1 MSNMTIN
8 SNFSQALRTAFTSA
22 LAADIEGDT
31 RSAILQ
37 TLDTALA
44 RALETSKVTTT
55 TAVKAKKDK
64 KNRSAY
70 QIWKSDSTVKEEF
83 RTAHP
88 DIKGAND
95 FNKAM
100 GEEWKAI
107 KADASLLAKWTDLAA
122 QEKIAYDARKADTD
136 VKGNDDGKTKTKKSS
151 KKDKK
156 PRGRTAYMLYKM
168 DDAIKQRIVDD
179 HPSATFGEKAKI
191 VAAWWGALDEGGKTK
206 WTDMAAAE
214 KATIQKAKKPKNAR
228 TAYMLFKMDDTIK
241 KRVADEH
248 PEADFGDKAKIVAG
262 WWKALSPEEKAP
274 FDALALKDKAR
285 FATESSDSE
294 ASASDHEDNDSTQGD
309 ADYAE
314 HTVNVKF
321 EATEEAEDKDADAS
335 AKVED
340 ASAKVEDTTAKVED
354 ASAKVEDTSAKVEDA
369 SAKVEDASAKVEET
383 TAKDEEVVSIPKA
396 TAEKPKKATRRASPY
411 VNFKN
416 DLAKKAEIEAAMTA
430 DGIEINK
437 GNYGKECRT
446 AWAALSAEEQNVYKT
461 A

>member
-1 MSNMTIN
+1 MSTTTIH
-8 SNFSQALRTAFTSA
+8 SNFSKALRNAFTSA
-22 LAADIEGDT
+22 LAADIDGDT

-55 TAVKAKKDK
+55 ATTKAKKDK

-191 VAAWWGALDEGGKTK
+191 VAAWWGALDDEGKTK

-228 TAYMLFKMDDTIK
+228 TAYMLFKMDDSIK

-248 PEADFGDKAKIVAG
+248 SAADFGEKAKIVAG
-262 WWKALSPEEKAP
+262 WWKGLSEEDRAP
-274 FDALALKDKAR
+274 FIALALKDKDR
-285 FATESSDSE
+285 FAAESSESD
-294 ASASDHEDNDSTQGD
+294 ASASDDDSQQSITLGEDTTI
-309 ADYAE
+309 
-314 HTVNVKF
+314 HTTN
-321 EATEEAEDKDADAS
+321 AEDKDTSEAADTHEES
-335 AKVED
+335 KT
-340 ASAKVEDTTAKVED
+340 TTAECGEVE
-354 ASAKVEDTSAKVEDA
+354 VEVNDT
-369 SAKVEDASAKVEET
+369 
-383 TAKDEEVVSIPKA
+383 KDESKTPTDESKEVDDTKAEPKVDDSKDEAEA
-396 TAEKPKKATRRASPY
+396 TPVPKKATRKVSPY
-411 VNFKN
+411 VNKN
-416 DLAKKAEIEAAMTA
+416 DTAKKAEIEGMMES
-430 DGIEINK
+430 DGIEVNK
-437 GNYGKECRT
+437 GTYGKACRT
-446 AWAALSAEEQNVYKT
+446 AWAALSAEEQNGFKT
-461 A
+461 E